1 MPLYGSRSGSPSW
14 RSFAWRRWR
23 LGVGSQAWC
32 IVGRDI
38 GRSYST
44 KSSMNLSKN
53 RQQSENAISASR
65 VGGGD
70 QAAAGFEPH
79 PRLEQRVM
87 VMVMVMVIEL
97 AMVEAVLMKRGLE
110 RGSIR
115 RRIERGA
122 ERVLETG
129 VEMTSA

>member
-1 MPLYGSRSGSPSW
+1 MAL
-14 RSFAWRRWR
+14 FCVAAMAIRRGIASVAYR
-23 LGVGSQAWC
+23 RKRHRAQLLDEILDESVEESTAERECHLGV
-32 IVGRDI
+32 
-38 GRSYST
+38 
-44 KSSMNLSKN
+44 KS
-53 RQQSENAISASR
+53 R
-65 VGGGD
+65 GGD

-87 VMVMVMVIEL
+87 VMVMVMVIEM

-129 VEMTSA
+129 VEITSA

>member
-23 LGVGSQAWC
+23 LGVGSQAWW

-38 GRSYST
+38 GRSYSM

-87 VMVMVMVIEL
+87 EMVMVMVMVIEM
-97 AMVEAVLMKRGLE
+97 AMVEAVLMKRGF
-110 RGSIR
+110 
-115 RRIERGA
+115 
-122 ERVLETG
+122 
-129 VEMTSA
+129 